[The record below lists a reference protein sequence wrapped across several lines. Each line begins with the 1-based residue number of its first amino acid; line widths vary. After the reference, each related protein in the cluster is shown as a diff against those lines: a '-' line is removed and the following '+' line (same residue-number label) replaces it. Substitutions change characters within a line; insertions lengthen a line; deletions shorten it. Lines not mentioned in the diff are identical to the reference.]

1 MIFEYDCTIPAGTPK
16 ESPYKKV
23 LKLTWGI
30 IHKLEIIS
38 SYACA
43 GLVYCSIW
51 QGEHQVWP
59 TNPDY
64 AFRLT
69 GNPISGKEF
78 FELIEPPW
86 ELEFRGWSPSA
97 EKPHTVI
104 VRFWILRPHQLIPFS
119 EYMWQA
125 RGL

>member
-16 ESPYKKV
+16 NAPYKKK

-30 IHKLEIIS
+30 IHKLEILS
-38 SYACA
+38 GWGCS
-43 GLVYCSIW
+43 GLVFCSIW

-64 AFRLT
+64 AFMLT
-69 GNPISGKEF
+69 GHLISGKEW
-78 FELIEPPW
+78 FELTEPPW
-86 ELEFRGWSPSA
+86 ELEFRGWAPNA
-97 EKPHTVI
+97 KYDHTVI
-104 VRFWILRPHQLIPFS
+104 VRFYILKPHQLMPFG